1 MLKSLKC
8 WALRFFSVY
17 ENHFLTIKRKVKQR
31 SKNWC
36 HFLKINAEIYPV
48 EVKKDMLR
56 ESYKP
61 IVIVLPGNTLL
72 FNIPSFFDSQ
82 KISSL

>member
-1 MLKSLKC
+1 M
-8 WALRFFSVY
+8 
-17 ENHFLTIKRKVKQR
+17 
-31 SKNWC
+31 
-36 HFLKINAEIYPV
+36 NAEIYPV